1 MSSVEIRLIIP
12 PDNLAEARLV
22 TGLATHAT
30 YNLDQIVK
38 FIDKMGDFEDD
49 VII

>member
-12 PDNLAEARLV
+12 PDNLSEARLV
-22 TGLATHAT
+22 TWLATHAT

-38 FIDKMGDFEDD
+38 VIDKE
-49 VII
+49 I